1 MPGMLKQLRQMQ
13 KDLVKAQKELAKESV
28 IAEVEDG
35 AIRVTISGDQKLT
48 ELFISPDYFANSDD
62 KKLSAAL
69 KSAFNEALEA
79 SRELAK
85 DRLGP
90 LSQGLNF

>member
-1 MPGMLKQLRQMQ
+1 MGGMLKQLRKMQ
-13 KDLVKAQKELAKESV
+13 KDLVKAQKELARESV
-28 IAEVEDG
+28 IAEIEDG
-35 AIRVTISGDQKLT
+35 SIRVTISGDQKLT
-48 ELFISPDYFANSDD
+48 DLYISPEYFAASDD

-69 KSAFNEALEA
+69 QTAFNQALEA

>member
-1 MPGMLKQLRQMQ
+1 MPGMLKQLRKMQ

-28 IAEVEDG
+28 IAEAEDG
-35 AIRVTISGDQKLT
+35 QIRVTISGDQKLT
-48 ELFISPDYFANSDD
+48 DLVISPDYFAASDV

-69 KSAFNEALEA
+69 QSAFNQALDA
-79 SRELAK
+79 SRGLAK

-90 LSQGLNF
+90 LSQGMNF